1 MCKFYDSLRL
11 YRVIDRDFLYMSF
24 PSGSILYNYST
35 ISIKILVQFT
45 RFYSNFSKALDRI
58 LIGPYR
64 ILVIVFHLKLLPELK
79 HWYILLKMLIL
90 TSFPGVKGCGHV
102 ALCYC
107 LHGLRQL
114 DVRSGPQRDI

>member
-1 MCKFYDSLRL
+1 
-11 YRVIDRDFLYMSF
+11 MSF

-90 TSFPGVKGCGHV
+90 TSFPGVKGCGNV
-102 ALCYC
+102 ALFTVCM
-107 LHGLRQL
+107 GS
-114 DVRSGPQRDI
+114 DSWM